1 MSIKSRLLGM
11 AFASADLLFELDQGR
26 VAFATGAGPAPGIT
40 PSEAWVGQAL
50 DGLLTPASLPRV
62 RAALAALQPGIR
74 SQPIEIQILLGD
86 GRSRKARLNAFLL
99 PEIAPFVSCSLVWEG
114 PVVAAARPVAMLDA
128 RELLR
133 RAAGFLA
140 QGGTGPE
147 VAVAFVDVPGLA
159 GPGASNQR
167 ATARIEAHLQSISID
182 GQSAARL
189 TPECFA
195 LVRDSSEIGDLAA
208 ALGTIGAS
216 EGLNL
221 SPIATQGDLAGCEAG
236 VAVRTLR
243 LALEECLKDGA
254 AAGSRFGERLKR
266 TVQDADR
273 FRSIVRERNFTLV
286 YQPIVALN
294 NGVTHHF
301 EALARFGGA
310 TQAPTG
316 PIAMAEELGLIEGFD
331 LAVAET
337 AVKQMRQPGFSLV
350 KVAINVSGVSLGG
363 SAYVDGLLKMTANAP
378 EIRKRLLIEVTE
390 TATLSDIDSAAR
402 LLKALRDT
410 GIKICLDDFGVG
422 AGTLD
427 YLRRLPVDIVKIDG
441 AFVRD
446 LNSDP
451 KVRTLAGHLVELCQS
466 LKIATVAEMVET
478 EAEAA
483 TVRSLGV
490 DYAQGW
496 LFGRPWS
503 TPSVQTAAPPTA
515 RRKGEVAGWG

>member
-11 AFASADLLFELDQGR
+11 AFASADLLFELEGGK

-40 PSEAWVGQAL
+40 PSDAWVGQAF
-50 DGLLTPASLPRV
+50 DGLLAPASIPSV
-62 RAALAALQPGIR
+62 RALLAALQPGVR
-74 SQPIEIQILLGD
+74 TQPVEIQILTGD
-86 GRSRKARLNAFLL
+86 GRSRKARMNVFLL
-99 PEIAPFVSCSLVWEG
+99 PEIAPFISCALIWEG
-114 PVVAAARPVAMLDA
+114 PVVAAARPAPMLSA
-128 RELLR
+128 LELLR
-133 RAAGFLA
+133 RAAGFLS
-140 QGGTGPE
+140 QGGTGPNFG
-147 VAVAFVDVPGLA
+147 VAFVDVPGLA

-167 ATARIEAHLQSISID
+167 AAARIEAHLQSISID

-195 LVRDSSEIGDLAA
+195 LVRDSSDIGDLAA
-208 ALGTIGAS
+208 ALGTLGAS

-221 SPIATQGDLAGCEAG
+221 SPIATQGDLAGIEAG

-266 TVQDADR
+266 TVQEADR
-273 FRSIVRERNFTLV
+273 FRSIVRERDFTLV
-286 YQPIVALN
+286 YQPIVALD
-294 NGVTHHF
+294 NGSTHHF

-316 PIAMAEELGLIEGFD
+316 RIAMAEELGLIQDFD

-337 AVKQMRQPGFSLV
+337 ALKQMRQPGFGLV
-350 KVAINVSGVSLGG
+350 KVAVNVSGVSLAGDT
-363 SAYVDGLLKMTANAP
+363 YVDGLLKMTANAP
-378 EIRKRLLIEVTE
+378 DIRKRLLIEVTE
-390 TATLSDIDSAAR
+390 TATLTDLGSAAR
-402 LLKALRDT
+402 RLKALHDA
-410 GIKICLDDFGVG
+410 GIKVCLDDFGVG

-446 LNSDP
+446 LNSDA
-451 KVRTLAGHLVELCQS
+451 KVRTLAAHLVELCKS
-466 LKIATVAEMVET
+466 LNIATVAEMVEI
-478 EAEAA
+478 EDEAA
-483 TVRSLGV
+483 IVRTLGV

-496 LFGRPWS
+496 LFGRPSS
-503 TPSVQTAAPPTA
+503 TPAVQTAAPAAA
-515 RRKGEVAGWG
+515 RRRGEVAGWG